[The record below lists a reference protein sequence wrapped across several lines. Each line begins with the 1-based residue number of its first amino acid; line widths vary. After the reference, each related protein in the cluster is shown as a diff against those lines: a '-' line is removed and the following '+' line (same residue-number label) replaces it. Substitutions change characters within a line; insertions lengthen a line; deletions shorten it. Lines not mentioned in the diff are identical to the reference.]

1 MYKKGSMPIP
11 ACFPTLP
18 NLSSG
23 KSKKSFFLKK
33 KMKLSDIL
41 KTSCKSFSMKF
52 LEVNNF
58 QINYLQYL
66 QY

>member
-23 KSKKSFFLKK
+23 KSKKSSFLKK
-33 KMKLSDIL
+33 NETFRHIEDFLQ
-41 KTSCKSFSMKF
+41 KF
-52 LEVNNF
+52 FNEVPRS
-58 QINYLQYL
+58 
-66 QY
+66 